1 LWEQQERMY
10 EEKQVCSVNK
20 QEYERKIMWKEV
32 SPIWKQQLKK
42 LARLQLTKLETNK
55 IRSQM
60 PRTSRHK

>member
-1 LWEQQERMY
+1 
-10 EEKQVCSVNK
+10 
-20 QEYERKIMWKEV
+20 MWKEV

-42 LARLQLTKLETNK
+42 LAHLQLTKLETNK